1 MRTDHP
7 PANFATIRHMAY
19 NLIRTAP
26 DKSLLRLERKM
37 AGWDN
42 NLLAEMIA
50 R

>member
-1 MRTDHP
+1 
-7 PANFATIRHMAY
+7 MAY

>member
-1 MRTDHP
+1 MV
-7 PANFATIRHMAY
+7 Y

-26 DKSLLRLERKM
+26 GKSSLRLERKT
-37 AGWDN
+37 AGWDD